1 MVRLQAVLLIEDNPM
16 DVDLTRRV
24 FARRR
29 LPHPLSVLRDGGEA
43 LGYIDHWRNGDEL
56 PAIILL
62 DLKLPK
68 ADGLEVLGQLKA
80 HKALRAVPVIVLTTS
95 AEDRDIASAYQL
107 GANSYI
113 VKPVDFDKFLAVAEQ
128 IESYWLLL
136 NTGPRP
142 S

>member
-1 MVRLQAVLLIEDNPM
+1 VQAVVLIEDNLM

-29 LPHPLSVLRDGGEA
+29 LPNPLEVLRDGEEA
-43 LGYIDHWRNGDEL
+43 LGFINGWRPGTDL

-62 DLKLPK
+62 DLKLPRV
-68 ADGLEVLGQLKA
+68 DGLEVLRQLKA
-80 HKALRAVPVIVLTTS
+80 HPALRAVPVIVLTTS
-95 AEDRDIASAYQL
+95 SEERDIDAAYTL

-113 VKPVDFDKFLAVAEQ
+113 VKPVDFDRFLSVAEQ
-128 IESYWLLL
+128 IEAYWLLL
-136 NTGPRP
+136 NIGPRP

>member
-1 MVRLQAVLLIEDNPM
+1 MQAVLLIEDNPM

-29 LPHPLSVLRDGGEA
+29 LPHPLAVLRDGAEA
-43 LGYIDHWRNGDEL
+43 LSYIENWRASDEL

-68 ADGLEVLGQLKA
+68 ADGLEVLRRLKA
-80 HKALRAVPVIVLTTS
+80 HSALRRVPVVILTTS
-95 AEDRDIASAYQL
+95 NEDRDIQAAYGL

-113 VKPVDFDKFLAVAEQ
+113 VKPVDFDRFLSVTEQ
-128 IESYWLLL
+128 IEAYWLLL
-136 NTGPRP
+136 NTGPKP